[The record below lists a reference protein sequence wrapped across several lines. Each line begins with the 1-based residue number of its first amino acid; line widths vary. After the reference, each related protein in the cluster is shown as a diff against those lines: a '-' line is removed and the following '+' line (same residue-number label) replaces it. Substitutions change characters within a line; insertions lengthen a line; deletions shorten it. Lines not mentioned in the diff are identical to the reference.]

1 MRKAVDFTEGKI
13 LGPLMKFAGPILL
26 AMFLQSMYG
35 AVDLLIVGRFAST
48 VDVSAVAT
56 GSQLMQS
63 ITGAITGLAMGVTI
77 LLGQYIGE
85 KKLDQ
90 AGKAIGS
97 GIVLFVMIAIV
108 ATIIFA
114 GFSGFFASSLK
125 APEEAYESTVHY
137 LQICASGIIFI
148 IAYNALGSIFRGIG
162 DSKMPLLTVSI
173 ACAFNILGDLLLVAV
188 FHMGASGAALATII
202 AQALSVL
209 LSFVI
214 ISKRELP
221 INFSK
226 SYIRPDRF
234 YISRILKFGVPVAL
248 QDTLVSLSFLVIM
261 AIINQLGLTKS
272 AGVGVAEKVC
282 GFIMLVPSAY
292 MQALSAYV
300 AQNVGAGKLGR
311 AKKALY
317 YSIGTSILAGMV
329 MFSVSFFRGEMLAS
343 IFSNDRDVIWQAA
356 DYLKA
361 YGIDCLLTAELFC
374 FNGYFS
380 GLGKTTFVMLQ
391 GIFAAFC
398 IRIPVSWIISRMAGA
413 DLFHIGLGI
422 PASTVVQILLC
433 LLFMLYLSKKQ
444 STGKERKMKSDHCDS
459 E

>member
-1 MRKAVDFTEGKI
+1 
-13 LGPLMKFAGPILL
+13 MKFAGPILL

-48 VDVSAVAT
+48 IDVSAVAT
-56 GSQLMQS
+56 GSQMMQS

-114 GFSGFFASSLK
+114 GFSGFFASALK

-148 IAYNALGSIFRGIG
+148 VAFNALGSIFCGIG

-221 INFSK
+221 IIFSK

-234 YISRILKFGVPVAL
+234 YMSRILKFGVPVA
-248 QDTLVSLSFLVIM
+248 
-261 AIINQLGLTKS
+261 
-272 AGVGVAEKVC
+272 C
-282 GFIMLVPSAY
+282 
-292 MQALSAYV
+292 
-300 AQNVGAGKLGR
+300 

-398 IRIPVSWIISRMAGA
+398 IRIPVSWMISRMAGA

-433 LLFMLYLSKKQ
+433 LLFMLYLTKKQ
-444 STGKERKMKSDHCDS
+444 STGKE
-459 E
+459 EI

>member
-1 MRKAVDFTEGKI
+1 MKKAVDFTEGKI

-56 GSQLMQS
+56 DSQMMQS

-85 KKLDQ
+85 KKPDQ
-90 AGKAIGS
+90 AGRAIGS

-108 ATIIFA
+108 ATIVFA
-114 GFSGFFASSLK
+114 GFSGFFASLLK
-125 APEEAYESTVHY
+125 APKEAYESTVHY
-137 LQICASGIIFI
+137 LQICAMGIVFI
-148 IAYNALGSIFRGIG
+148 IAFNALGSIFRGIG

-173 ACAFNILGDLLLVAV
+173 ACVVNIFGDLLLVAGL
-188 FHMGASGAALATII
+188 HMGAAGAALATIF
-202 AQALSVL
+202 AQAASVL
-209 LSFVI
+209 LSFII

-221 INFSK
+221 FHFSK
-226 SYIRPDRF
+226 SYIRLDWF
-234 YISRILKFGVPVAL
+234 YVGRILKFGVPAAL

-300 AQNVGAGKLGR
+300 AQNVGAGKLER

-317 YSIGTSILAGMV
+317 YSIGTSIAAGMI
-329 MFSVSFFRGEMLAS
+329 MFYIAFFHGELLSS
-343 IFSNDRDVIWQAA
+343 IFSNDREVIRQAA

-380 GLGKTTFVMLQ
+380 GLGKTAFVMLQ
-391 GIFAAFC
+391 GVFAAFC
-398 IRIPVSWIISRMAGA
+398 IRIPVSWVVSRRAEA
-413 DLFHIGLGI
+413 SLFHIGLGI
-422 PASTVVQILLC
+422 PVSTIVQILLC
-433 LLFMLYLSKKQ
+433 LLFMFYLSKRQKQ
-444 STGKERKMKSDHCDS
+444 KILK
-459 E
+459 

>member
-1 MRKAVDFTEGKI
+1 MKEVHNFTEGKI
-13 LGPLMKFAGPILL
+13 LAPLMKFAGPILL

-35 AVDLLIVGRFAST
+35 AVDLLIVGKFAST
-48 VDVSAVAT
+48 IDVSAVAT
-56 GSQLMQS
+56 GSQMMQS

-97 GIVLFVMIAIV
+97 GIVLFLVIAVI
-108 ATIIFA
+108 ATVIFA
-114 GFSGFFASSLK
+114 GFASFFASMLK

-137 LQICASGIIFI
+137 LQICSLGIIFI
-148 IAYNALGSIFRGIG
+148 IAFNALGSIFRGIG

-173 ACAFNILGDLLLVAV
+173 ACVANIFGDLLLVAV
-188 FHMGASGAALATII
+188 FKMGAAGAALATIM
-202 AQALSVL
+202 AQAVSVL
-209 LSFVI
+209 LSFII
-214 ISKRELP
+214 ISKKELP
-221 INFSK
+221 FHFSGSFIK
-226 SYIRPDRF
+226 ADRF
-234 YISRILKFGVPVAL
+234 YMGKILKFGVPVAL

-261 AIINQLGLTKS
+261 AIINQLGLVKS

-300 AQNVGAGKLGR
+300 AQNVGAGKLER
-311 AKKALY
+311 AKRALF
-317 YSIGTSILAGMV
+317 YSIGTSVLAGMI
-329 MFSVSFFRGEMLAS
+329 MFYVSFFHGNMLAS
-343 IFSNDRDVIWQAA
+343 IFSNDKEVIMQAA

-398 IRIPVSWIISRMAGA
+398 IRIPISWIVSKMAGA
-413 DLFHIGLGI
+413 TLFQIGLGI

-433 LLFMLYLSKKQ
+433 LLFMFYMLKKQ
-444 STGKERKMKSDHCDS
+444 RK
-459 E
+459 

>member
-1 MRKAVDFTEGKI
+1 MKETHNFTEGKI
-13 LGPLMKFAGPILL
+13 LGPLMRFAGPILL

-35 AVDLLIVGRFAST
+35 AVDLLIVGKFAST

-56 GSQLMQS
+56 GSQMMHS
-63 ITGAITGLAMGVTI
+63 ITGVITGLAMGVTI

-85 KKLDQ
+85 KKPEQ
-90 AGKAIGS
+90 AGKVIGS
-97 GIVLFVMIAIV
+97 GIILFLFIAVIMS
-108 ATIIFA
+108 IIFA
-114 GFSGFFASSLK
+114 GFAGSFASVLR
-125 APEEAYESTVHY
+125 APEEAYEGTVQY

-148 IAYNALGSIFRGIG
+148 TAFNALGSIFRGIG

-173 ACAFNILGDLLLVAV
+173 ACIVNIFGDLLLVAV
-188 FHMGASGAALATII
+188 FKMGAAGAAFATIA
-202 AQALSVL
+202 AQAVSVL
-209 LSFVI
+209 LSFII

-221 INFSK
+221 FRFTK
-226 SYIRPDRF
+226 SYIKPDKL
-234 YISRILKFGVPVAL
+234 YMKKILKYGVPVAM
-248 QDTLVSLSFLVIM
+248 QDALVSLSFLVIM
-261 AIINQLGLTKS
+261 AIINNLGLTKS

-282 GFIMLVPSAY
+282 GFIMLVPAAY

-300 AQNVGAGKLGR
+300 AQNVGAGKLER

-317 YSIGTSILAGMV
+317 YSIGTSILAGIV
-329 MFSVSFFRGEMLAS
+329 MFYAAFFHGGVLAS
-343 IFSNDRDVIWQAA
+343 IFSNDREVIRQAA

-398 IRIPVSWIISRMAGA
+398 IRIPVSWAVSRLPGVN
-413 DLFHIGLGI
+413 LFHIGLGI
-422 PASTVVQILLC
+422 PISTIVQILIC
-433 LLFMLYLSKKQ
+433 LTFMLYLSKRY
-444 STGKERKMKSDHCDS
+444 GKGAGNGKD
-459 E
+459 

>member
-1 MRKAVDFTEGKI
+1 MKEVHDFTKGGI
-13 LGPLMKFAGPILL
+13 LGPLMKFAGPILM

-35 AVDLLIVGRFAST
+35 AVDLLIVGKFAAT
-48 VDVSAVAT
+48 IDVSAVAT
-56 GSQLMQS
+56 GSQMMLS

-90 AGKAIGS
+90 AGRVIGS
-97 GIVLFVMIAIV
+97 SIVLFFIIAV
-108 ATIIFA
+108 VTTIIFA
-114 GFSGFFASSLK
+114 GFSGSFASMLK
-125 APEEAYESTVHY
+125 APREAYDSTVHY
-137 LQICASGIIFI
+137 LQICALGIVFI
-148 IAYNALGSIFRGIG
+148 IAFNALGSIFRGIG

-173 ACAFNILGDLLLVAV
+173 ACVVNILGDLLLVAG
-188 FHMGASGAALATII
+188 FQMGAAGAALATIF
-202 AQALSVL
+202 AQAASVL

-221 INFSK
+221 FHFSK
-226 SYIRPDRF
+226 SYISPDWF
-234 YISRILKFGVPVAL
+234 YIGRILKFGVPVAL

-300 AQNVGAGKLGR
+300 AQNVGAGKLER

-317 YSIGTSILAGMV
+317 YSIGTSIVAGLI
-329 MFSVSFFRGEMLAS
+329 MFYIAFFHGELLAS
-343 IFSNDRDVIWQAA
+343 IFSNDREVIRQAS

-398 IRIPVSWIISRMAGA
+398 IRIPVSWVVSRMAGA
-413 DLFHIGLGI
+413 SLFHIGLGI
-422 PASTVVQILLC
+422 PASTIVQILLC
-433 LLFMLYLSKKQ
+433 MLFMFYLSKRQKQ
-444 STGKERKMKSDHCDS
+444 RNLNNFDVSSQNT
-459 E
+459 